1 MKKRLMF
8 LFNSELLSYIFFGGA
23 TTLISIITRLG
34 IYHVTQQELFTTT
47 LANIVGIL
55 FAFITNDT
63 IVFKQERK
71 DWHLRLIK
79 FSTSRIS
86 TLLLDLLL
94 TYIFVTKFPQ
104 IIGQFVYNNITNVN
118 AIETFI
124 SQTLII
130 IINYFLSKMYIFN
143 K

>member
-1 MKKRLMF
+1 MKKRLTF

-34 IYHVTQQELFTTT
+34 IYHVTQQELFATT

-124 SQTLII
+124 SQTLIV